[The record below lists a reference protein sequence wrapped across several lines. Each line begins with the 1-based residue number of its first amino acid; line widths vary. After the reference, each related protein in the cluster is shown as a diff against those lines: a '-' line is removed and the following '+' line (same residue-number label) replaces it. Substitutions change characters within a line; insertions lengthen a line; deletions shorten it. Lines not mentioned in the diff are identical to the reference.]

1 MHPER
6 MYSQLVE
13 KVQLMLDLIE
23 KDTQIQ
29 PSPVFIP
36 EAVLINPYT
45 IKEGIT
51 KARSCPGLCAVEPVP
66 ARGWSAYL
74 WTRSLGYTVSPLH

>member
-23 KDTQIQ
+23 IRHPNTAVSGVDPAGVDLTHQINQ
-29 PSPVFIP
+29 KEPPKAGGCLSRVGGSPP
-36 EAVLINPYT
+36 
-45 IKEGIT
+45 
-51 KARSCPGLCAVEPVP
+51 CPRWG
-66 ARGWSAYL
+66 RFF
-74 WTRSLGYTVSPLH
+74 

>member
-23 KDTQIQ
+23 IRH
-29 PSPVFIP
+29 PNV
-36 EAVLINPYT
+36 AVS
-45 IKEGIT
+45 GFH
-51 KARSCPGLCAVEPVP
+51 PGGGFNKPIHHK
-66 ARGWSAYL
+66 RGHNKSA
-74 WTRSLGYTVSPLH
+74 